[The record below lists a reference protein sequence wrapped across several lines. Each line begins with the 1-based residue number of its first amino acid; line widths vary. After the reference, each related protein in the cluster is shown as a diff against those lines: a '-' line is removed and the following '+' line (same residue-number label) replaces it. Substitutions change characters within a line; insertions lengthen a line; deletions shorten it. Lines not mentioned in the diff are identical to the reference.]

1 MDVQYLSTK
10 EWAEKFS
17 MHPQQVRNMCA
28 SGKIK
33 AEKIGKS
40 YRIPYI
46 DPPDIRAEQKVMDA
60 VEEITRPCVAVI
72 DAAIESLQEM
82 KGVLEKCKESL

>member
-1 MDVQYLSTK
+1 MDVQWLSTK
-10 EWAEKFS
+10 EWAEKFN
-17 MHPQQVRNMCA
+17 MHPQQVRNMCL
-28 SGKIK
+28 SGQIK

-46 DPPDIRAEQKVMDA
+46 DPPDIQAEQRVMDA

-72 DAAIESLQEM
+72 DATIESLKEM
-82 KGVLEKCKESL
+82 KGVLERAKEI